1 MKDLLITFYGDDFT
15 GSTDTMEQL
24 VLGGV
29 PAVLFLDIPT
39 QEQLDQ
45 FPDVRG
51 IGIAG
56 VSRTMSPAQMDEEL
70 PPKFEALKALGAPV
84 FHYKICSTFDSSPT
98 VGSIGYATDIGWKVF
113 DPPIVPLVVGAPFLR
128 RYVAFSNLFAR
139 VGDVTYR
146 LDRHPTMS
154 KHPITP
160 MKEADLRVHLAEQ
173 TDRKIDALNIW
184 HMERSDTE
192 IAEYFQGLIDNSVEI
207 VVMDAIDSNH
217 LHITG
222 RLIWA
227 QTGEKPV
234 FIVGSSGVELALA
247 LHWQHSGMVDKPTPI
262 ESPGEVDQLV
272 VMSGSASPGNAA
284 QIDYALNE
292 GFHGMRLNT
301 VRLVNPDT
309 ANAEREATIQA
320 ALEIINKGQSVLLY
334 SAHGPDDPAIAETKA
349 EMERVG
355 LDPKTI
361 GHQLGSQQG
370 QILKAILQ
378 KSGLKRAC
386 VAGGD
391 TCGYASLQMG
401 IFALQVLMP
410 IAPGAPLCVASS
422 NDQQFDGLQ
431 ISLKG
436 GQNGKDDYFVAIQKG
451 RALS

>member
-1 MKDLLITFYGDDFT
+1 MNDLLITFYGDDFT

-29 PAVLFLDIPT
+29 PSVLFLDIPT
-39 QEQLDQ
+39 EEELAQ

-51 IGIAG
+51 VGIAG

-70 PPKFEALKALGAPV
+70 PPKFEALKGLGAPV
-84 FHYKICSTFDSSPT
+84 FHYKVCSTFDSSPT
-98 VGSIGYATDIGWKVF
+98 VGSIGHATEIGWRVF
-113 DPPIVPLVVGAPFLR
+113 EPPVVPLVVGAPFLR
-128 RYVAFSNLFAR
+128 RYVVFSNLFAR

-160 MKEADLRVHLAEQ
+160 MKEADLRVHLGEQ
-173 TDRKIDALNIW
+173 TERKINALNVW
-184 HMERSDTE
+184 HMEGSDE
-192 IAEYFQGLIDNSVEI
+192 DIAAYFQSLVDEGAEI
-207 VVMDAIDSNH
+207 IVMDAVDSHH

-222 RLIWA
+222 RLIWS

-247 LHWQHSGMVDKPTPI
+247 MHWQHTGMVQKPAPI
-262 ESPGEVDQLV
+262 DPPGAVDQLV

-284 QIDYALNE
+284 QIDYALNAGFE
-292 GFHGMRLNT
+292 GLRLNT
-301 VRLVNPDT
+301 PRLVNPET
-309 ANAEREATIQA
+309 ADAEREATINA
-320 ALEIINKGQSVLLY
+320 ALEIIGRGQSALLY
-334 SAHGPDDPAIAETKA
+334 SAHGPDDPAIAATKA
-349 EMERVG
+349 EMMRLG
-355 LDPKTI
+355 LDPDRI
-361 GHQLGSQQG
+361 GQQLGGQQG

-378 KSGLKRAC
+378 RSGLQRAC

-401 IFALQVLMP
+401 IYALQVLMP
-410 IAPGAPLCVASS
+410 IAPGAPLCIASS
-422 NDQQFDGLQ
+422 KDARFDGLQ

-451 RALS
+451 QALS